1 MPNVIHSELY
11 SIFTKTKKEDYKETI
26 KKLIPLI
33 KKNNKEIQDK
43 RNKIDLKTLQEEKK
57 MHNLFNK

>member
-26 KKLIPLI
+26 KKIIPLI

-57 MHNLFNK
+57 MHT